1 MNRRKQKKLSGR
13 LVEAALCAE
22 AGTVRALVRA
32 GADPGGTNAHGT
44 TPLYAAA
51 VGGATEIV
59 TCLLDAGAC
68 PDAESRDETEGTPL
82 CAAAA
87 WGHADVVRL
96 LLAHGADPGL
106 REDDGEGRSPLEWA
120 GSGHHTETVALLLA
134 AGARSP
140 DGTTR
145 AATPAG
151 RQRPS

>member
-1 MNRRKQKKLSGR
+1 MNRRRRKKLSAR
-13 LVEAALCAE
+13 LVEAAMFAE

-32 GADPGGTNAHGT
+32 GADPNGTNADGT

-51 VGGATEIV
+51 VGGAAEIV
-59 TCLLDAGAC
+59 ICLLDAGAS
-68 PDAESRDETEGTPL
+68 PDLESRDETDGTPL

-87 WGHADVVRL
+87 WGHADVVRHL
-96 LLAHGADPGL
+96 LTHGADPDL

-120 GSGHHTETVALLLA
+120 RNGHHTETAALLLA
-134 AGARSP
+134 AGARDP

-151 RQRPS
+151 R

>member
-1 MNRRKQKKLSGR
+1 MNRRRCKKLSGR
-13 LVEAALCAE
+13 LVQAAMREE

-32 GADPGGTNAHGT
+32 GADPDGANADGT

-59 TCLLDAGAC
+59 ACLLDAGAS
-68 PDAESRDETEGTPL
+68 PDVESRDETDGTPL

-87 WGHADVVRL
+87 WGHADVVRQ

-120 GSGHHTETVALLLA
+120 RNGHHTKTAELLLA
-134 AGARSP
+134 AGAQSP
-140 DGTTR
+140 DETTR
-145 AATPAG
+145 AAATPAG
-151 RQRPS
+151 